1 MKKHTRVWLG
11 ISLTSVLMT
20 GTSLGGIYFYAENF
34 EPPLYHE
41 KYIVIDGDTLSRDV
55 FAENIEENNEVW
67 FYRNPKSGKLINL
80 NELSDYRIRGDRR
93 HNLIQNLQMK
103 KHIDTIMVK

>member
-55 FAENIEENNEVW
+55 FAENIEENNEMFEFVKEVEKK
-67 FYRNPKSGKLINL
+67 YRF
-80 NELSDYRIRGDRR
+80 ERIRLSIGRMFGR
-93 HNLIQNLQMK
+93 G
-103 KHIDTIMVK
+103 